1 MILYRIV
8 RCVYA
13 DDLSGTGARLYGGRW
28 NSEGKSMVY
37 MASSRSLAVLEAL
50 VHFNPTNLPDD
61 YCMTMIETPD
71 NIAEVDINLL
81 PKNWQ
86 EYPEQNILKQMGN
99 AFLQQ
104 SKHLL
109 LKVPSAL
116 VNEEYNYLMNPLHKL
131 AGLVKI
137 LSKQPFSFD
146 ERLKPPLNLPR

>member
-28 NSEGKSMVY
+28 NSEGKQMVY

-50 VHFNPTNLPDD
+50 VHFSPTNLPDD
-61 YCMTMIETPD
+61 YCMTVIETPD
-71 NIAEVDINLL
+71 SIGEVDITQL
-81 PKNWQ
+81 PHNWQ

-104 SKHLL
+104 SKYLL

-116 VNEEYNYLMNPLHKL
+116 VNEEYNYLMNPLHKQ
-131 AGLVKI
+131 APSVKI
-137 LSKQPFSFD
+137 LSKKPFSFD
-146 ERLKPPLNLPR
+146 ERLMK

>member
-13 DDLSGTGARLYGGRW
+13 DDMSGTGARLYGGRW
-28 NSEGKSMVY
+28 NSEGKPMVY

-50 VHFNPTNLPDD
+50 VHFSPTNLPDD
-61 YCMTMIETPD
+61 YCMAVIETPD
-71 NIAEVDINLL
+71 SIGEVDINLL
-81 PKNWQ
+81 PPNCQ

-99 AFLQQ
+99 TFLQQ

-116 VNEEYNYLMNPLHKL
+116 VNEEYNYLMNPLHKQ
-131 AGLVKI
+131 APSVKI